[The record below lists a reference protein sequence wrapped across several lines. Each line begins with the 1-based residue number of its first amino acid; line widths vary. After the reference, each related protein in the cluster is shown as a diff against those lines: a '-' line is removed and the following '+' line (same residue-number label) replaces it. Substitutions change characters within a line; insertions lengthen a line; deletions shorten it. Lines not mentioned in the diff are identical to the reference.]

1 MIEDSRSSSSLE
13 DELRLPRSPGIF
25 RRFWSRHP
33 LTVDIIVTVL
43 CLLFSLVPSATFDPS
58 RTSAPSGLMVF
69 WPVTA
74 PILVSLV
81 VAGCATLLV
90 RRRWPFVS
98 LVAAFVVSL
107 AYLLAPFPAGGPL
120 LLVAAYSVAVY
131 RSTRACVIGLAV
143 GLTSLAIVVASLG
156 LSGAISANV
165 AWNAIVGEAVMGL
178 IGALIGANVG
188 NRRRYVAAII
198 QRSRQLIVERDQQ
211 AELSA
216 AAERARIAREMH
228 DIVSH
233 SLTVIVALA
242 DGASVTTDTA
252 RARAATEQVGE
263 TARTALREM
272 RAMLGVLREGEAAS
286 SLAPLAPLGDDAVTV
301 AVDGARRAGFPVS
314 IRTSGDG
321 EPSSAIR
328 LAVARLVQEGLTNA
342 MRHAPGATRIDI
354 DVATSDAD
362 VTVTVRNDGVTGPQV
377 AGGYGL
383 RGLRERVGHVG
394 GELSAGPDDAGRWVL
409 RARIPREMEKTV

>member
-1 MIEDSRSSSSLE
+1 MIVASRSSSSLE
-13 DELRLPRSPGIF
+13 DELRLPRAPGVF

-43 CLLFSLVPSATFDPS
+43 CLFFSLVPSAAFDPS
-58 RTSAPSGLMVF
+58 RVREPSALTVF

-74 PILVSLV
+74 PVLVTLV

-90 RRRWPFVS
+90 RRRWPLLP

-107 AYLLAPFPAGGPL
+107 AYLLAPLPAGGPL
-120 LLVAAYSVAVY
+120 LLVAAYNAAVY
-131 RSTRACVIGLAV
+131 RSTRASVVGLVIGMSVLSAV
-143 GLTSLAIVVASLG
+143 VAALGLT
-156 LSGAISANV
+156 GAISANI
-165 AWNAIVGEAVMGL
+165 AWNAIVGEALMGL
-178 IGALIGANVG
+178 IGGLIGANVG

-198 QRSRQLIVERDQQ
+198 QRSHQLVIERDQQ

-216 AAERARIAREMH
+216 AAERTRIAREMH

-242 DGASVTTDTA
+242 DGASATTDA
-252 RARAATEQVGE
+252 DRARAATEQVGE

-272 RAMLGVLREGEAAS
+272 RAMLGVLREGESAS
-286 SLAPLAPLGDDAVTV
+286 ALAPLAPVDDEAVMA

-314 IRTSGDG
+314 LRTSGDG
-321 EPSSAIR
+321 EPSNAIR

-354 DVATSDAD
+354 DVTTTDAD
-362 VTVTVRNDGVTGPQV
+362 VTVTVRNDGVTAPQTV
-377 AGGYGL
+377 GGYGL

-394 GELSAGPDDAGRWVL
+394 GELSAEPDGPDRWIL
-409 RARIPREMEKTV
+409 RARIPRSMEQRV